1 MNSFNLFA
9 IGHLADDPERH
20 EKDGK
25 TYARFALIG
34 NDFAGRDRDELT
46 TGVFFVAFHP
56 LGEAI
61 ATHARKGDQLIVE
74 AQVRANNWTDTEGEK
89 KYSYSFI
96 VNGFRFG
103 APGKAKRERM
113 MRTTTVAAQGLRTP
127 APAARPHRPTQA
139 VPPAKGRRHVALA
152 LF

>member
-34 NDFAGRDRDELT
+34 NDFAGKDRDELT
-46 TGVFFVAFHP
+46 TSVFFVAFHP

-103 APGKAKRERM
+103 APGKVKREELARTASPATQG
-113 MRTTTVAAQGLRTP
+113 MRTP
-127 APAARPHRPTQA
+127 SPAARAR
-139 VPPAKGRRHVALA
+139 
-152 LF
+152 